1 MKRSERSDAEIQLSK
16 QVVQTFP
23 KKMLYDALS
32 IGLPDPNAEHVAVLA
47 GYELTKHA
55 KDNSHVDVVKNQL
68 AGFIEAWRSKGV

>member
-1 MKRSERSDAEIQLSK
+1 MHAAFPAMVSGLDGTAE
-16 QVVQTFP
+16 TA